1 LRFQLHYTPN
11 GTATTDQSK
20 IGLTFAK
27 APVEREVHTTSLANL
42 WFSIPPGA
50 GNHEVVARLRLPKDA
65 TILSY
70 FPHSHVRGKAARYEK
85 VDAEGKTTLLLDVP
99 KYDFNWQLGYVYE
112 KPIDVKA
119 GEELVYHAWYDN
131 SVKNPANPDP
141 KRTVGWGDQTY
152 DEMHLGYFE
161 YTLPGEKP
169 GEGRGGLLS
178 GGFGGAGNARRGA
191 GGPAGGA
198 AMVERLFAFV
208 DRDKDGFLTKDEAGA
223 MWDRIGLADA
233 DGDGRISIAEA
244 KAALAAFGPQR
255 P

>member
-1 LRFQLHYTPN
+1 
-11 GTATTDQSK
+11 
-20 IGLTFAK
+20 LTFAK

-50 GNHEVVARLRLPKDA
+50 ANHEVVARLRLPKDA

-85 VDAEGKTTLLLDVP
+85 VDAEGKTTVLLDVP

-112 KPIDVKA
+112 KPLEVKA

-131 SVKNPANPDP
+131 SDKNPSNPDP

-178 GGFGGAGNARRGA
+178 GGFGGAGGGRRGA
-191 GGPAGGA
+191 GAAPGGA
-198 AMVERLFAFV
+198 AMVDRLFAFA
-208 DRDKDGFLTKDEAGA
+208 DRDKDGFISKDEAGT

-233 DGDGRISIAEA
+233 DGDGRISLAEA